1 MQRASQWKHVTF
13 GKHPFSRGRPK
24 WRYVLAPGLVQD
36 MNISPENWGFEDVL
50 SKDNIYSGA
59 TGTMW
64 VFRWKKS
71 HQFENATQNL
81 KVQLFFGGHVHI
93 FVVVETKKN
102 CEKKIRPSIFGG
114 FYGLHLE
121 GWKTPIFPTNQ
132 RNTQELLSEIHALG
146 RQLSMKTAELEVSQ
160 IAGTTFW

>member
-1 MQRASQWKHVTF
+1 
-13 GKHPFSRGRPK
+13 
-24 WRYVLAPGLVQD
+24 
-36 MNISPENWGFEDVL
+36 MNISPENWGLEDVCL
-50 SKDNIYSGA
+50 NKNNIYSGA
-59 TGTMW
+59 TGAMW

-81 KVQLFFGGHVHI
+81 KVQLFFGGHFHI
-93 FVVVETKKN
+93 FFVVETKKN
-102 CEKKIRPSIFGG
+102 CEKKIHPSIFGG

-121 GWKTPIFPTNQ
+121 GWKNADISKQ

-160 IAGTTFW
+160 FFLGRFGVVFFNGRKWMKMSSLLERQLRYMQYMYVYMKRWYM